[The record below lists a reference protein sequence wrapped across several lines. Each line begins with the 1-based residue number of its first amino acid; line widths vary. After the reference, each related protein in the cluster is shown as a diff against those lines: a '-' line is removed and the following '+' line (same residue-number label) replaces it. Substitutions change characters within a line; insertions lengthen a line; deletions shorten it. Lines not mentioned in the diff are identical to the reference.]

1 VRYNHLVD
9 PRTSLSV
16 GSTWRSVS
24 VVADTCTQ
32 ANTVSTA
39 ALVKGPKAPGYVR
52 STGRPTRFVGGDGR
66 VLLLNG
72 WPEER
77 SA

>member
-16 GSTWRSVS
+16 GTRWRSVS
-24 VVADTCTQ
+24 VVADTCAH
-32 ANTVSTA
+32 ANTISTA
-39 ALVKGPKAPGYVR
+39 ALVKGLGSLAFVR
-52 STGRPTRFVGGDGR
+52 ATGRPTRFVAEDRR